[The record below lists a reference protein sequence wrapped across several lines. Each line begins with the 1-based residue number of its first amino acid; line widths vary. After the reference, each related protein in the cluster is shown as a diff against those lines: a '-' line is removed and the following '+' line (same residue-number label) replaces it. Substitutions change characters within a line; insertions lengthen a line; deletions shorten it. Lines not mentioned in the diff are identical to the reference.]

1 MNIDTE
7 SFPFAT
13 IPYLVYEVMVFQLIK
28 EIFTKTIIS
37 PCFREA
43 YETKSE
49 VQDLSGRE
57 YLVSREGISWK
68 KLTSGST
75 SLWIELSF
83 NRKELK
89 TENWQ
94 SKLEAIVYSIKHL
107 SNDDKMRI
115 GNDLIVT
122 IIPVLTNNGAI
133 V

>member
-28 EIFTKTIIS
+28 EIFTKTIIR

-115 GNDLIVT
+115 GNDLIIT

>member
-28 EIFTKTIIS
+28 EIFTKTIIR

-43 YETKSE
+43 YQTKSE

-115 GNDLIVT
+115 GNDLIIT